1 MFSIRGLRKLS
12 KSFNVESGKTVRLL
26 VYRTHW
32 IILEGYKNMRETQSE
47 LPFSLQRDINDIEIS
62 HVIQHVG

>member
-1 MFSIRGLRKLS
+1 VFSITGLRKLS
-12 KSFNVESGKTVRLL
+12 KSFNVESGKTIRLL

-47 LPFSLQRDINDIEIS
+47 LPFSLHYINDIEIS